1 MISSGQKWALEQLKD
16 ISAKSDGNLE
26 IVEVIEPADANVY
39 LRVSVSVD
47 CSGYHLIEGGIPFRP
62 RERLL
67 ISIPSQFPLDLPTLR
82 FTHSDYGGFP
92 HVQWGSTICLYQSSE
107 TEWQPDDGMFGFV
120 QRIHEWLRA
129 GAANQLDPIGLPLH
143 PPVAYQHGIILAVV
157 PTQNTPV
164 PEPPWWAGF
173 AKIARENEVCLEL
186 SEWLER
192 DNVSI
197 ETRVAPT
204 ILLPSDMPFEY
215 PETIAALKTILGE
228 RGISLEIVRLLLSMG
243 ALRNPD
249 GKPLVF
255 ILGAAMRGISGG
267 ERKQHLAAWRIKA
280 EQALELRNAVL
291 AATEGNPVDE
301 HLFQEWTERASID
314 WCSVLED
321 RPEII
326 IQRDT
331 GTPAQFWRGRH
342 VAIIGCGAIGSTIA
356 MFLTRA
362 GVMKLQLYDN
372 DRAVVK
378 PGLLV
383 RQIFD
388 RYQIGL
394 GKAYATRN
402 NVRYIDPK
410 IDVVAHQKNILSVL
424 RDTDMLC
431 ALFEADVII
440 NATASIRVASAL
452 EYQLRDWPKKHP
464 PILSMIIGHQANA
477 ALMTLAQDNH
487 AGVTQDLNRRLKL
500 ELANSPNGN
509 HLLNEFWPSSAQA
522 SRLFQPEPGCSD
534 PTFVGSATDIAVL
547 TGRMLNVA
555 SGWIAKG
562 VSDRAYS
569 FGIYLP
575 AAPQTIAEL
584 PLEAEYSWPP
594 DSVYSDPRHD
604 YQTRLSPAAEA
615 AMLSWIRKSERQRGV
630 EVETGGVLFGQFD
643 DFLKVIWV
651 TAASGPPPDST
662 ANRNGFV
669 CGTHGVAKMNQE
681 LVARSLGSV
690 SFVGMWHTHP
700 GNAPDPSPIDRD
712 AMARLFD
719 SPDFNGR
726 HFLMLIIGG
735 SSNAPIIA
743 VNVFNRN
750 E

>member
-1 MISSGQKWALEQLKD
+1 MNSSGQIWALEQFKN
-16 ISAKSDGNLE
+16 IAAKSEGSLE
-26 IVEVIEPADANVY
+26 IVEVIEPAEESEY
-39 LRVSVSVD
+39 LKVSVSVD
-47 CSGYHLIEGGIPFRP
+47 CSGYHSVSGGIPFKP

-67 ISIPSQFPLDLPTLR
+67 VWIPPQFPLEIPKLR
-82 FTHSDYGGFP
+82 FTHSDYGEFP
-92 HVQWGSTICLYQSSE
+92 HVQWGCSICLYQSQE

-120 QRIHEWLRA
+120 LRMHEWLRA

-143 PPVAYQHGIILAVV
+143 PPAAYHHGSAITVV
-157 PTQNTPV
+157 PTQNTPA
-164 PEPPWWAGF
+164 PKPPWWAGF

-186 SEWLER
+186 SDWLELGE
-192 DNVSI
+192 VPL

-204 ILLPSDMPFEY
+204 ILLPGDMPFEY
-215 PETIAALKTILGE
+215 PETIAALKTVLEE
-228 RGISLEIVRLLLSMG
+228 RGIPLEIVRLLLATG

-267 ERKQHLAAWRIKA
+267 ERRQHLAAWRIKA

-291 AATEGNPVDE
+291 ATTEENPVDE
-301 HLFQEWTERASID
+301 HLFQEWTARASID
-314 WCSVLED
+314 WCTVLED

-331 GTPAQFWRGRH
+331 GTPAQYWRGCH

-356 MFLTRA
+356 MLFARA
-362 GVMKLQLYDN
+362 GVAKLQLYDKGM
-372 DRAVVK
+372 VK

-388 RYQIGL
+388 RHQIGY
-394 GKAYATRN
+394 GKTSATRS
-402 NVRYIDPK
+402 NVRYINPK
-410 IDVVAHQKNILSVL
+410 IDVVAHQKNILDVL
-424 RDTDMLC
+424 RDTDMLRN
-431 ALFEADVII
+431 LFEADVII
-440 NATASIRVASAL
+440 NASASIRVASAL
-452 EYQLRDWPKKHP
+452 EYHLRDWPKKHP
-464 PILSMIIGHQANA
+464 PILSMVIGHKANTG
-477 ALMTLAQDNH
+477 LMTLAQQNQT
-487 AGVTQDLNRRLKL
+487 GVAQDLNRRLKL

-509 HLLNEFWPSSAQA
+509 HFLNEFWPSRVEA

-534 PTFVGSATDIAVL
+534 PTFVGSATDIVVV

-555 SGWIAKG
+555 SGWLAKG
-562 VSDRAYS
+562 ISDRAYG
-569 FGIYLP
+569 FGTYLP

-584 PLEAEYSWPP
+584 PLEAEYSWAP
-594 DSVYSDPRHD
+594 DNVFSDPRHG
-604 YQTRLSPAAEA
+604 YQSRLSPAAEA

-630 EVETGGVLFGQFD
+630 NFETGGVLFGQFD

-662 ANRNGFV
+662 ADRNGFV
-669 CGTHGVAKMNQE
+669 CGTRGVAKMNQE
-681 LVARSLGSV
+681 FVARSLGSV

-719 SPDFNGR
+719 SPDFQGR

-735 SSNAPIIA
+735 SSKAPLIA
-743 VNVFNRN
+743 VNVFNRD